1 MKKALITGITG
12 QDGSYLTELLLE
24 KGYEVHGMVRRNSS
38 LTRERLDPIREKNPK
53 ARDHLKLH
61 YGDMSDGA
69 SLHLLLD
76 RIRPDE
82 IYNLASQSHVK
93 VSFEQPD
100 YTAEVVANGT
110 IRLLEAN
117 RQTGLMARFYQASSS
132 EMFGRPG
139 KSPQDE
145 TTPLRPLTPYGAAK
159 AFAHQMCAIHREAYG
174 MFVCCGILYNHE
186 SPRRGEHFVTRKIC
200 RSAARIAK
208 GLQQN
213 VELGNLEGQRDWGYA
228 PEYVDAMWRMLQQK
242 EPDDYVIA
250 TGILHSVRELLQ
262 IAFEFVGL
270 DYNEHVIT
278 SSDHLRPVET
288 TPLVGN
294 CEKAKSRLGWKPKI
308 GFKHMIETMVEAE
321 LSQLG
326 K

>member
-24 KGYEVHGMVRRNSS
+24 KGYEVHGVVRRNSS

-53 ARDHLKLH
+53 GRDYLKLH

-110 IRLLEAN
+110 LRLLEAN

-132 EMFGRPG
+132 EMFGSPEQ
-139 KSPQDE
+139 SPQNE

-159 AFAHQMCAIHREAYG
+159 AFAHHMCAIYREAHG

-208 GLQQN
+208 GLQQY

-228 PEYVDAMWRMLQQK
+228 PEYVDAMWRMLQQTVA
-242 EPDDYVIA
+242 DDYIIA
-250 TGILHSVRELLQ
+250 TGVVHSVRELLES
-262 IAFEFVGL
+262 AFGCVGL
-270 DYNEHVIT
+270 EYKRHVIT
-278 SSDHLRPVET
+278 SSEHLRPV
-288 TPLVGN
+288 
-294 CEKAKSRLGWKPKI
+294 KP
-308 GFKHMIETMVEAE
+308 T
-321 LSQLG
+321 LW
-326 K
+326 

>member
-12 QDGSYLTELLLE
+12 QDGSYLTELLLD
-24 KGYEVHGMVRRNSS
+24 KGYEVHGMVRRHSS
-38 LTRERLDPIREKNPK
+38 LTRERLDPIRGKNPK
-53 ARDHLKLH
+53 ARDYLKLH
-61 YGDMSDGA
+61 YGEMSDGA

-100 YTAEVVANGT
+100 YTAEVVANGA

-139 KSPQDE
+139 QSPQDE
-145 TTPLRPLTPYGAAK
+145 TTPLMPLNPYGAAK
-159 AFAHQMCAIHREAYG
+159 AFAHQVCAIHREAYG

-186 SPRRGEHFVTRKIC
+186 SPRRGEHFVSRKIC
-200 RSAARIAK
+200 HSAARIAK
-208 GLQQN
+208 GLQQH
-213 VELGNLEGQRDWGYA
+213 VELGNLEGERDWGYA

-242 EPDDYVIA
+242 KPSDYVIA
-250 TGILHSVRELLQ
+250 TGVLHSVRELLK
-262 IAFEFVGL
+262 IAFGCVGL
-270 DYNEHVIT
+270 DYKEHVIT
-278 SSDHLRPVET
+278 SSNHLRPVET
-288 TPLVGN
+288 TPLVGDYG
-294 CEKAKSRLGWKPKI
+294 KAERMLGWKPKI
-308 GFKHMIETMVEAE
+308 SFKHMIETMMEAE
-321 LSQLG
+321 LAMLG
-326 K
+326 

>member
-12 QDGSYLTELLLE
+12 QDGSYLAELLLE
-24 KGYEVHGMVRRNSS
+24 KGYEVHGVVRRNSS
-38 LTRERLDPIREKNPK
+38 LTRERLDPIREKNLRSK
-53 ARDHLKLH
+53 DYLKLH
-61 YGDMSDGA
+61 YGDMGDGA

-76 RIRPDE
+76 RIHPDE

-100 YTAEVVANGT
+100 YTADVVANGT

-117 RQTGLMARFYQASSS
+117 RQTGVKARFCQASSS
-132 EMFGRPG
+132 EMFGKPWQ
-139 KSPQDE
+139 SPQDE
-145 TTPLRPLTPYGAAK
+145 TTPFKPLTPYGAAK

-174 MFVCCGILYNHE
+174 MFVSCGILYNHE

-200 RSAARIAK
+200 RAAARISK
-208 GLQQN
+208 GLQQH
-213 VELGNLEGQRDWGYA
+213 VELGNLDGQRDWGYA
-228 PEYVDAMWRMLQQK
+228 PEYVESMWRMLQQK

-250 TGILHSVRELLQ
+250 TGILHTVRELLEF
-262 IAFEFVGL
+262 AFECVGL
-270 DYNEHVIT
+270 DYRNHVVS

-288 TPLVGN
+288 IPLVGN
-294 CEKAKSRLGWKPKI
+294 YGKAESDLGWKPKI
-308 GFKHMIETMVEAE
+308 SFNQMIKTMVEAE
-321 LSQLG
+321 LKLLG